1 MERLP
6 GEDRAGDLNMTRVMA
21 SGVFDI
27 IHPGHISYLEQA
39 RSYGDELVV
48 VIANDDTVRRSKHEP
63 VTPEDMRVRIVGALK
78 PVDKAVVGGRGD
90 ILDTVRY
97 IRPDVIVLGYD
108 QKFSE
113 DDLRAKLAEAGM
125 GGIRVV
131 RATECAEDL
140 NATRR
145 IIARIRDMGASQ

>member
-1 MERLP
+1 
-6 GEDRAGDLNMTRVMA
+6 MTRVMA

-39 RSYGDELVV
+39 RSYGYELVV
-48 VIANDDTVRRSKHEP
+48 VVANDDTVRRSKHEP
-63 VTPEDMRVRIVGALK
+63 ITPEAMRTRIVGALK
-78 PVDKAVVGGRGD
+78 PVDRAIVGGHGD
-90 ILDTVRY
+90 IFDTVRY
-97 IRPDVIVLGYD
+97 VRPDVIVLGYD
-108 QKFSE
+108 QKFDAQE
-113 DDLRAKLAEAGM
+113 LQARLAEEGL

-145 IIARIRDMGASQ
+145 IISRIRSMGGAP